1 VAGEIVGERKKAFSE
16 RSRKMKTG
24 LAIFG
29 LVFGLLVL
37 LDGIFEFGLIQIVR
51 PASKTEIKVSEIIIG
66 LLLIVLAIL
75 TLVGVF

>member
-1 VAGEIVGERKKAFSE
+1 
-16 RSRKMKTG
+16 MKTG

-29 LVFGLLVL
+29 MVFGLIVL
-37 LDGIFEFGLIQIVR
+37 LDGIFGFGIVAIVR